1 MSSHTWVGKE
11 EIKLNFGPI
20 EKFQTDSSS
29 LLLSLTPYGT
39 GMLGE
44 EYCTLIS
51 DPSGIGDPLISE
63 PVALGLVTAYLAVFD
78 G

>member
-1 MSSHTWVGKE
+1 MLYVSSHTWLVKE

-39 GMLGE
+39 GMWEE
-44 EYCTLIS
+44 EYCVLR
-51 DPSGIGDPLISE
+51 PL
-63 PVALGLVTAYLAVFD
+63 THW
-78 G
+78 